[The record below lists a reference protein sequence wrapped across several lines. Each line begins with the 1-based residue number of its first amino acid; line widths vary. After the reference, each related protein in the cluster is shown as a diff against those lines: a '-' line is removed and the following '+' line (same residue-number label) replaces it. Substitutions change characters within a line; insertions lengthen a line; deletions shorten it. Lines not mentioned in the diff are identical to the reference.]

1 MLEEDLF
8 SINNM
13 RNMEVIDINTGRKLG
28 IIKDFV
34 IDCDEYRIASIVIP
48 TQKVSWLAKE
58 SDIEIPW
65 NRITKI
71 GVDVIL
77 VDAMDLGESEF

>member
-1 MLEEDLF
+1 MLQEELF

-13 RNMEVIDINTGRKLG
+13 RNMEVVDINTGRKIGL
-28 IIKDFV
+28 IKDFV
-34 IDCDEYRIASIVIP
+34 IDCDEYKITSLVIP
-48 TQKVSWLAKE
+48 TQRVSWLAKDN
-58 SDIEIPW
+58 DIEIPW

-77 VDAMDLGESEF
+77 VDAMDIVECDV